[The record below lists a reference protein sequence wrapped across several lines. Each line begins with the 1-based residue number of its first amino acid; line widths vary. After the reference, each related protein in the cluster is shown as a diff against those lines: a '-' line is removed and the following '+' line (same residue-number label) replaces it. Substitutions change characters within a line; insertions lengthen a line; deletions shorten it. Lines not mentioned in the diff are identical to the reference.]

1 MNWKVVAS
9 PSLFHVEI
17 QPRKKGDA
25 AEKKNFDANACRTS
39 LSEGC
44 H

>member
-1 MNWKVVAS
+1 VNWKEVAS

-17 QPRKKGDA
+17 QPRKKRDA
-25 AEKKNFDANACRTS
+25 AEKELNANACRTPCS
-39 LSEGC
+39 KGC